1 MSENKVCM
9 YDNPVSCRR
18 EYWRDG
24 KLVGWYTKEF
34 LDQADKILTITKKM
48 EVHLRKFQPGAL
60 LGNPEARLN

>member
-1 MSENKVCM
+1 MSENKICM
-9 YDNPVSCRR
+9 YDNPVACRR

-48 EVHLRKFQPGAL
+48 EIHLRPFQPGITI
-60 LGNPEARLN
+60 GDVEAKPM

>member
-1 MSENKVCM
+1 M
-9 YDNPVSCRR
+9 YDNPVGFRR

-48 EVHLRKFQPGAL
+48 EVHLRKFQPGVL
-60 LGNPEARLN
+60 LGNPEAKTP

>member
-1 MSENKVCM
+1 MSENKICM
-9 YDNPVSCRR
+9 YDNPVAFRR

-48 EVHLRKFQPGAL
+48 EVHLRPFQPGIL
-60 LGNPEARLN
+60 RGDPEARG